1 MRRVAASV
9 VVAALL
15 SAACSS
21 GDSSDGA
28 VPSST
33 TSTSTSS
40 TTSTTEPAP
49 EEDSPADVWVD
60 LWAAA
65 TTEGSTAVDLEAFAT
80 PEVAAQVMTI
90 ATIDEHNRRQVLNS
104 PNTDPSQTVGESTV
118 EDCAFLTPPQAETA
132 ANFFRGTG
140 SVDDAGIF
148 RFDTFEVVSRT
159 GCIPA
164 ELNEAVLR
172 DYADYWD
179 GLNEISNP
187 PDPDSPRLAEI
198 AAGGHLQNLRRLT
211 SDDAAN
217 GRYYR
222 DEPTLHPEVSEWR
235 TLSTVVVLDCQGT
248 DPAYGAYDQGTDQ
261 RLEIDPPAKPGQRDL
276 REITMV
282 LEGGR
287 WKVVDRQGSTDTTC
301 EVAPTPRGVP
311 VV

>member
-28 VPSST
+28 VSSST

-104 PNTDPSQTVGESTV
+104 PNSDPSQTVGESTV

-132 ANFFRGTG
+132 ANFFRATG

-172 DYADYWD
+172 DYADYWARSAV
-179 GLNEISNP
+179 SNGSP
-187 PDPDSPRLAEI
+187 PLLDTIGEI
-198 AAGGHLQNLRRLT
+198 ATGDHLSASLALLQQLERDGQFLRE
-211 SDDAAN
+211 
-217 GRYYR
+217 
-222 DEPTLHPEVSEWR
+222 EPVVHPEVIEWR
-235 TLSTVVVLDCQGT
+235 SRERIVVLDCQEL
-248 DPAYGAYDQGTDQ
+248 DPESGIFDEATGERTANSFRVQ
-261 RLEIDPPAKPGQRDL
+261 PGDRGL
-276 REITMV
+276 REVTMQFQD
-282 LEGGR
+282 GR
-287 WKVVDRQGSTDTTC
+287 WKVADRQGSAGVEC
-301 EVAPTPRGVP
+301 EFAPTPRGVP